1 MNPPNLF
8 AALNQSGALRTL
20 DLAFAQ
26 SLQRLEPDTDPQV
39 LAGAALASLAVTS
52 GHAGLDP
59 ARAAMVLDARDGPPP
74 TFPDPAAW
82 QRSLA
87 VSRWVDQPQPEA
99 PAAADCPLV
108 LERGLLY
115 LRRYREYER
124 RLALGLQRI
133 AAQAPPPVDAATL
146 APLFAQLF
154 PNATATPRTA
164 APTPLPPAEGARG
177 AGEGSGLPAPSLQQ
191 EGTNPPAP
199 SIKGSNQ
206 AAPAHSPDRQAQAA
220 ALALRRMLLLVTGGP
235 GTGKTTTIARM
246 LLLRIAQARAAG
258 TSPPRIALAAPTGRA
273 SERMAESLRLAVA
286 RAMEQG
292 LPPPCDT
299 PTPEM
304 SPLPST
310 APHPDAF
317 PLPPAGEGTR
327 RAGEGSPPTDLP
339 STAPDPGVFPL
350 PPAGEG
356 ARRAGEGSPAT
367 DLPSTAPHLDA
378 FPLPPAGEGA
388 RRAGEG
394 SAPIDPHGNSALP
407 SGASTLHRLLGVIPD
422 SPHFHHNA
430 DNPLPFDLIVVD
442 EASMVDLPLMCK
454 LVEAVADGTQ
464 LILLGDADQLP
475 SVEAG
480 DVLAAILQAAGPG
493 DALQPEDAQA
503 LHPLLGSAPVDPP
516 AVTSATRSGG
526 LAGHRVHLLRGYRQA
541 EDFALA
547 PLADAIRAGDA
558 DTALALIRS
567 GELPGVHFHED
578 GEDPLTLGR
587 DALLAHWRALANAQD
602 PAAALRDAAR
612 LRLLTAVRAGPQGAR
627 GLNARIEQLL
637 ADTGAGAPRLGG
649 ASPWFQGR
657 LLLITENSYRHGLFN
672 GDVGICLRSDPGALP
687 GRSDARPSPDQGDAS
702 AVTTRGHAPPSSR
715 PGHAG
720 DRAHHDAPATD
731 SRAQGPL
738 VAWFEGDGDGQV
750 RGFHPAALPAHE
762 SAFAMTVHKAQGSE
776 FDEVWLQL
784 PTRDARVLSR
794 ELLYTGLTRARRA
807 LHLAGSEA
815 VMRAALA
822 RHAAR
827 ISGLAWRLGAKDDKP
842 PPVPAPTPAPLPQ
855 PPPSAP
861 VQGALF

>member
-1 MNPPNLF
+1 MNHSTLF
-8 AALNQSGALRTL
+8 NALIKADTLRPL

-26 SLQRLEPDTDPQV
+26 SLQRLAPDTDPQV

-59 ARAAMVLDARDGPPP
+59 SRAGMLLDTREGPAPAL
-74 TFPDPAAW
+74 PDPTDW
-82 QRSLA
+82 QRTLA
-87 VSRWVDQPQPEA
+87 ASRWVDQPNPQD

-133 AAQAPPPVDAATL
+133 AAQSPPPFDAATL

-154 PNATATPRTA
+154 PNATASS
-164 APTPLPPAEGARG
+164 PLPPGEGARR
-177 AGEGSGLPAPSLQQ
+177 AGEGTGLPEPFVDQ
-191 EGTNPPAP
+191 EGAAPPAP
-199 SIKGSNQ
+199 S
-206 AAPAHSPDRQAQAA
+206 HHPDRQAQAA
-220 ALALRRMLLLVTGGP
+220 ALALRRTLLLVTGGP
-235 GTGKTTTIARM
+235 GTGKTTTIARL
-246 LLLRIAQARAAG
+246 LLLRIAQAHASNTPA
-258 TSPPRIALAAPTGRA
+258 PRIALAAPTGRA
-273 SERMAESLRLAVA
+273 AERMAESLRLAVT
-286 RAMEQG
+286 RAI
-292 LPPPCDT
+292 
-299 PTPEM
+299 
-304 SPLPST
+304 
-310 APHPDAF
+310 
-317 PLPPAGEGTR
+317 AGG
-327 RAGEGSPPTDLP
+327 
-339 STAPDPGVFPL
+339 
-350 PPAGEG
+350 
-356 ARRAGEGSPAT
+356 
-367 DLPSTAPHLDA
+367 
-378 FPLPPAGEGA
+378 
-388 RRAGEG
+388 
-394 SAPIDPHGNSALP
+394 IDPALADALP

-422 SPHFHHNA
+422 SPHFRHHA
-430 DNPLPFDLIVVD
+430 DNPLPLDLIVVD

-493 DALQPEDAQA
+493 DALQPQDAQA
-503 LHPLLGSAPVDPP
+503 LQALLGNAPGDTTPT
-516 AVTSATRSGG
+516 ASHGGG

-541 EDFALA
+541 DDFALA
-547 PLADAIRAGDA
+547 PLADAVRAGDA
-558 DTALALIRS
+558 DTALALLRS
-567 GELPGVHFHED
+567 GELAGVHFHED

-587 DALLAHWRALANAQD
+587 DALLAHWRALADAQD

-637 ADTGAGAPRLGG
+637 AETGSGARRLGA

-672 GDVGICLRSDPGALP
+672 GDVGICLRSEASPSS
-687 GRSDARPSPDQGDAS
+687 GRSDEGAS
-702 AVTTRGHAPPSSR
+702 SGPGQPVGTASR
-715 PGHAG
+715 RDPG
-720 DRAHHDAPATD
+720 TD

-776 FDEVWLQL
+776 FDTVWLQL

-794 ELLYTGLTRARRA
+794 ELLYTGITRARRA

-815 VMRAALA
+815 VIRSALA

-827 ISGLAWRLGAKDDKP
+827 ISGLAWRLGAQQQA
-842 PPVPAPTPAPLPQ
+842 VPAKPATEPATAL
-855 PPPSAP
+855 P
-861 VQGALF
+861 VQGSLF